1 MEKDGI
7 LRCFG
12 IVAEECG
19 ILPVGNGHINDT
31 FKAVDSRTGRSYI
44 LQRINHN
51 VFRDVDLLQENIGKV
66 TAHIRRKLEASGET
80 DIDRKVLTL
89 VKRGDS
95 EKTYLQDGDSYW
107 RVELMITDAETRESV
122 TQENAR
128 HAGVAFGRFQEMLS
142 DMPDVIGESIPD
154 FHNMEL
160 RLLQLDE
167 AVKADVAGRLGT
179 VRELL
184 YELRKRAEHACLAE
198 RLYREGRL
206 SKRICHCDTKVSN
219 MLFDSNGSV
228 LCVIDLDTVMPSF
241 VFSDFGDFLRTAA
254 NNGDEDDRDLDRV
267 EFDMDIYRAFT
278 EGYLEGA
285 GGFLTETEIAN
296 LPYAA
301 ERFAYMQAVR
311 FLTDYLN
318 GDTYYRISYPD
329 HNLVRAR
336 AQFKLL
342 QSIEGCLPEM
352 AELTDRLASK
362 YAACPPGKSM
372 PRM

>member
-1 MEKDGI
+1 MDKREI
-7 LRCFG
+7 LRRFG
-12 IVAEECG
+12 IDAEDKE
-19 ILPVGNGHINDT
+19 IVPVGNGHINDT
-31 FKAVDSRTGRSYI
+31 FKAVDHNTGRAYI

-51 VFRDVDLLQENIGKV
+51 VFRDVDLLQRNIERV
-66 TAHIRRKLEASGET
+66 TAHIRSKLEARGAE

-89 VKRGDS
+89 VKVNGSDR
-95 EKTYLQDGDSYW
+95 TYIQDGGSYW
-107 RVELMITDAETRESV
+107 RVMLKIEDAETRESV
-122 TQENAR
+122 TPGNAR

-142 DMPDVIGESIPD
+142 DMDGEIGESIPD

-160 RLLQLDE
+160 RLRQLDE
-167 AVKADVAGRLGT
+167 AVAADAVGRLDG
-179 VRELL
+179 VRDLVG
-184 YELRKRAEHACLAE
+184 ELRKRADRGCLAE
-198 RLYREGRL
+198 RLYREGKL
-206 SKRICHCDTKVSN
+206 PKRICHCDTKINN
-219 MLFDSNGSV
+219 MLFDRNGDV

-254 NNGDEDDRDLDRV
+254 NKGDEDDRDLSRV
-267 EFDMDIYRAFT
+267 EFDMDIYRAFR
-278 EGYLEGA
+278 EGYLESA
-285 GGFLTETEIAN
+285 GGFLTQTEIDN

-342 QSIEGCLPEM
+342 QSIEEKM
-352 AELTDRLASK
+352 KD
-362 YAACPPGKSM
+362 
-372 PRM
+372 